1 MSLPVMTIEGDVVAV
16 QSHWTNDGSRIVTEA
31 TIRPAE
37 GADVVV
43 SQMGG
48 TVDGI
53 GMITMPGPAI
63 LSLGMT
69 VAVAAHRDV
78 DLVQAEHIVVDSVKV
93 SAYPPDFV
101 RSGPSPGGHYFYW
114 QSGCVFVTADS
125 AGTKALTAD
134 QAFSIIDASIA
145 TWNTGAG
152 SCSYLKIMEEGRQAL
167 EVSGKDHI
175 NLIKFRDT
183 VWGRPAV
190 DGDPSH
196 SYAGQAA
203 GITTVTY
210 IDDPKNPR
218 DGEIVDADIEI
229 NGVDFAISVNGQ
241 SMGPLTKPAAE
252 LQNTLTHELG
262 HLQGLEHTCRVGTDP
277 ARIDNLG
284 NPVPLCGATSDNKIT
299 EATMYPFQ
307 DPGETKKETLTDDD
321 IQGICQTYP
330 TNMDPKSCAPVP
342 LHGAGCACNTSTRP
356 EASFLLAGSV
366 LLLLRRRRPSRGA

>member
-53 GMITMPGPAI
+53 GIITMPGPAI

-69 VAVAAHRDV
+69 VALAAHRDL
-78 DLVQAEHIVVDSVKV
+78 DLAQVEHVVVDSVKV
-93 SAYPPDFV
+93 SAYPPSYV
-101 RSGPSPGGHYFYW
+101 RSGPSPGGHPFYW
-114 QSGCVFVTADS
+114 ASGCVFVTADY
-125 AGTKALTAD
+125 AGTKALPAD
-134 QAFSIIDASIA
+134 QTFPIIDASIA
-145 TWNTGAG
+145 TWNTGTA
-152 SCSYLKIMEEGRQAL
+152 SCSYLKIMQEGHQAL
-167 EVSGKDHI
+167 EVSGHDHV

-190 DGDPSH
+190 DGDAAH
-196 SYAGQAA
+196 MYAPAAA
-203 GITTVTY
+203 GITTVTFV
-210 IDDPKNPR
+210 DDPKNAR

-229 NGVDFAISVNGQ
+229 NGVNFAISVNGQ
-241 SMGPLTKPAAE
+241 SMGSGTTAE

-262 HLQGLEHTCRVGTDP
+262 HLQGLEHTCLASGDPPRTDG
-277 ARIDNLG
+277 AG
-284 NPVPLCGATSDNKIT
+284 NPVPLCGLATDNKIT

-307 DPGETKKETLTDDD
+307 DPCETKKETLTDDD
-321 IQGICQTYP
+321 IQGICGTYP
-330 TNMDPKSCAPVP
+330 TAKDPRNCEAVP
-342 LHGAGCACNTSTRP
+342 LSSAGCCSTSNRP

-366 LLLLRRRRPSRGA
+366 LLLLRRRRSSRSA